1 MIVSS
6 GRLGLCA
13 LLISLVDPALGQTPF
28 PRFVVCEQAAGYGAV
43 GGKLQALRSATDL
56 GYTSWVRID
65 TRDGDIEKYTLTG
78 GVKKSSGKRKFSID
92 RNSELDLGLLYFTA
106 PHETVQVVAE
116 GKAIHF
122 AMTFTA
128 GFMFL
133 YAGTCRPG

>member
-13 LLISLVDPALGQTPF
+13 FLISLVDPALGQTPF
-28 PRFVVCEQAAGYGAV
+28 PRFVVCEQAAGYGAE
-43 GGKLQALRSATDL
+43 GGKLEALRSATDL
-56 GYTSWVRID
+56 GYTSWLRID
-65 TRDGDIEKYTLTG
+65 TRDGDIEEYTLTAR
-78 GVKKSSGKRKFSID
+78 VKKSLSKTKFSID
-92 RNSELDLGLLYFTA
+92 RSSERDLGVLYFTA
-106 PHETVQVVAE
+106 PHETVRLVAE

-128 GFMFL
+128 GFMHL